1 MQSLANEF
9 SFKLR
14 DLFIRI
20 MNDISKN
27 HINKWVSDG
36 SIVGYNNYFNVG
48 LSLVLHF
55 RGALV

>member
-1 MQSLANEF
+1 MQSPANEF

-20 MNDISKN
+20 MNGISKD

-36 SIVGYNNYFNVG
+36 SIVCYNNYFN
-48 LSLVLHF
+48 L
-55 RGALV
+55 

>member
-1 MQSLANEF
+1 MQSPANEF

-20 MNDISKN
+20 MNGISKD

-36 SIVGYNNYFNVG
+36 SIVGYNNYFN
-48 LSLVLHF
+48 L
-55 RGALV
+55 